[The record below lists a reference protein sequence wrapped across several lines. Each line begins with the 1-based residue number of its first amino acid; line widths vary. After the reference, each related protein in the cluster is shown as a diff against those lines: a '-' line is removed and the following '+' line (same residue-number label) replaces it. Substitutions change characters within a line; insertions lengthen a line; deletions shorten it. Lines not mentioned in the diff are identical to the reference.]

1 MTGINLLKK
10 TNAYKI
16 FLSDKQRSCLSHAYL
31 IVCNDEDYLENYL
44 IAFAKTL
51 MCKELE
57 ACNECRSCKLI
68 SLKNFTDAV
77 FYPSGKKIV
86 VSDVD
91 DLVEKSYYKPLEA
104 DKKVFILKDISTMTV
119 QAQNKLLKT
128 LEEPPENTYILMGT
142 TTVYPVLS
150 TILSR
155 CKKLE
160 IGGFSENDVVS
171 EFISEYQD
179 EQAIKR
185 AVSLSG
191 GKLGEVKRRL
201 ETNEG
206 SLAEELALNVL
217 MNLKTSS
224 EVAVY
229 SAKITKDIVR
239 DFISSLARIIQLSI
253 SKCLVKDAVIPE
265 NLESYISAI
274 SNSIDVGALLYISDK
289 IRTAEKALSF
299 NGNAIAIVDSVLF
312 GILEGKFKYGNDSRG

>member
-1 MTGINLLKK
+1 MIGINLLKS

-16 FLSDKQRSCLSHAYL
+16 FLSDKKSNCLSHAYL
-31 IVCNDEDYLENYL
+31 IVCDDEDYIENYL
-44 IAFAKTL
+44 IDFAKTL
-51 MCKELE
+51 MCSKTE

-68 SLKNFTDAV
+68 DSKNFTDAV

-91 DLVEKSYYKPLEA
+91 DLVEKSYYKPLES

-160 IGGFSENDVVS
+160 IGGFSESDIVRELS
-171 EFISEYQD
+171 GEYQD
-179 EQAIKR
+179 VKALKR
-185 AVSLSG
+185 VAGLSG
-191 GKLGEVKRRL
+191 GKVGEVVKRMQNDDGK
-201 ETNEG
+201 EAED
-206 SLAEELALNVL
+206 LACSVL
-217 MNLKTSS
+217 LNLKSSS
-224 EVAVY
+224 EVANY
-229 SAKITKDIVR
+229 SAKITKDMLR
-239 DFISSLARIIQLSI
+239 DFVSSLARIIQLSI
-253 SKCLVKDAVIPE
+253 SKSLYKKAVIPE
-265 NLESYISAI
+265 NLTGVIEEISTK
-274 SNSIDVGALLYISDK
+274 IDVGALIYISDK
-289 IRTAEKALSF
+289 IRTAEKSLSF
-299 NGNAIAIVDSVLF
+299 NGNVIAVVDGLLF